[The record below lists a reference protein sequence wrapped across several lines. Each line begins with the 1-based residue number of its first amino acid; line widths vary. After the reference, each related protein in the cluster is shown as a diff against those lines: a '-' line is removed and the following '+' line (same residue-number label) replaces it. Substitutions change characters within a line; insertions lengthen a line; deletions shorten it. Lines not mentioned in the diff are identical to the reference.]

1 MGRGIIGKL
10 STEHVVTYLKQLQET
25 IASLPTDLIDQV
37 VAILL
42 ECAHSGRKVFICGN
56 GGSAATASH
65 FACDLA
71 KNTVIL
77 GAPPFRVIAL
87 TDNMALMTAWANDTA
102 YDNVF
107 AAQLGPLVEPEDVVI
122 GLSCSGNSAN
132 VLKAMAVSRQHG
144 ATTIGFT
151 GDKGGRLK
159 DTVDLCIRVPTPHI
173 EQQEDAHLI
182 LEHCICAA
190 IRAELSRQYAPVP
203 YEISSSQATQDL
215 LVS

>member
-1 MGRGIIGKL
+1 MKL
-10 STEHVVTYLKQLQET
+10 STDIKTYLNRLQET
-25 IASLPTDLIDQV
+25 IASLPTELIDQA
-37 VAILL
+37 VATLL
-42 ECAHSGRKVFICGN
+42 ECAHTGHRVFIFGN

-107 AAQLGPLVEPEDVVI
+107 SAQLSPLVQAGDVVI
-122 GLSCSGNSAN
+122 GLSCSGNSTN
-132 VLKAMAVSRQHG
+132 VLKAMTLARQQG

-151 GDKGGRLK
+151 GDQGGQLK
-159 DTVDLCIRVPTPHI
+159 DLVDLCILAPSPYI
-173 EQQEDAHLI
+173 EQQEDIHLI

-190 IRAELSRQYAPVP
+190 IRDELSQQYAPVP
-203 YEISSSQATQDL
+203 YEITSTQSSPEIV
-215 LVS
+215 VS